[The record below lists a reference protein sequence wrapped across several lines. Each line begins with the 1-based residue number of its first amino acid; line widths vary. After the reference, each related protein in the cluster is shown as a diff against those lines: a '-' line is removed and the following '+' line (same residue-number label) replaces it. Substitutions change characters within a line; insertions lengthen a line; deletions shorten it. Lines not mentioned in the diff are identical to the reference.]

1 MSNRFDDENN
11 IEMDIKTAFAS
22 WGKYVFKCFPQE
34 CRLRS
39 FLSEDSLDDSEE
51 KNVDIINNPFIDSM
65 VDRNNL
71 LKAVEQIADGEK
83 FATVVL
89 HAKEGT
95 DTYRISFKS
104 ICFDDAGRT
113 VEAIGLAEQLDE
125 RLNESEMVNA
135 LGSNFNSIYY
145 VDVDNNKM
153 YPYRMNPSVR
163 AMFGEV
169 LESKPGYQEMMEQY
183 VNAIVL
189 EEDKLHMLL
198 ETSINNLRRQF
209 LIKDTYQ
216 HDYRIVRDGQVQYC
230 RAKFVNVSGVGELHK
245 MIAGFSD
252 ISPEKQRELERIA
265 YVDAVTGGNNY
276 ESFKKK
282 LRDRNVSG
290 YLISM
295 DIHSF
300 KIVNSICGV
309 AKGDEALRWI
319 SENIRGVVGYNDIS
333 GHINAD
339 RFVIFFADDKINKV
353 IRKIETI
360 NLQLI
365 KVSESLKIP
374 KIQPYFG
381 VTKWEPGKKVEEAYG
396 EANFAKNRIKERK
409 DVLYQIYSQA
419 DTERI
424 VEEKQME
431 DNFYR
436 DLNDNHFEI
445 WYQPKY
451 APKTNKLV
459 GAEGL
464 VRWRR
469 ENNEII
475 PPSKFIPLFE
485 RNGMIKALDEYVFR
499 EVCTHQRRWLDEGK
513 KIVPISINLSRA
525 SLYFE
530 SVVKRYHDIARR
542 IGIYTH
548 LVPIEITESAAVDND
563 EIKSI
568 ADKFHG
574 NGFPLLVDDFGSGYS
589 SLVTLNM
596 KCFDTLKIDKS
607 LIDYIGDSNGERLL
621 VHTIAL
627 AKELGICVTAE
638 GDECLDDLNRV
649 CEGIDNAVEDTS
661 IVLALVSDDNVF
673 FETKKEYG
681 KDMVTGFIRLNGMT
695 IGAVANRAKIYDEEG
710 NAVQEF
716 GGTLSVRGCKKAAD
730 FVNFCDAFNIP
741 VVTLTNVTGFEASK
755 CSEKS
760 LAREAAKLTYAF
772 ANATVPKVNVV
783 IGKAF
788 GSAYVTMNSKS
799 LGADMVYAWP
809 TAEIGMM
816 EADLAAKIMYA
827 DADAETINEKAKE
840 YAELQSSPVSAA
852 RRGYVDTI
860 IQPAD
865 TRKYV
870 IGAFEMLF
878 TKREESPMK
887 KHGTV

>member
-51 KNVDIINNPFIDSM
+51 ENVDIINNPFIDSM
-65 VDRNNL
+65 VDRDNL
-71 LKAVEQIADGEK
+71 LKAVEQIAEGEK

-104 ICFDDAGRT
+104 ICFDDDGRT

-169 LESKPGYQEMMEQY
+169 LESKPGYNEMMEQY

-216 HDYRIVRDGQVQYC
+216 HDYRIVRDGHVQYC

-265 YVDAVTGGNNY
+265 YVDPVTGGNNY

-282 LRDRNVSG
+282 LRDRNV
-290 YLISM
+290 
-295 DIHSF
+295 
-300 KIVNSICGV
+300 
-309 AKGDEALRWI
+309 
-319 SENIRGVVGYNDIS
+319 S

-469 ENNEII
+469 GNNEII

-548 LVPIEITESAAVDND
+548 FVPIEITESAAVDND

-589 SLVTLNM
+589 SLATLNM

-638 GDECLDDLNRV
+638 GVESQEQVEFLKD
-649 CEGIDNAVEDTS
+649 IDCDS
-661 IVLALVSDDNVF
+661 IQGFYYSKPLPLA
-673 FETKKEYG
+673 EY
-681 KDMVTGFIRLNGMT
+681 
-695 IGAVANRAKIYDEEG
+695 
-710 NAVQEF
+710 
-716 GGTLSVRGCKKAAD
+716 
-730 FVNFCDAFNIP
+730 
-741 VVTLTNVTGFEASK
+741 
-755 CSEKS
+755 
-760 LAREAAKLTYAF
+760 
-772 ANATVPKVNVV
+772 
-783 IGKAF
+783 
-788 GSAYVTMNSKS
+788 
-799 LGADMVYAWP
+799 
-809 TAEIGMM
+809 
-816 EADLAAKIMYA
+816 
-827 DADAETINEKAKE
+827 
-840 YAELQSSPVSAA
+840 
-852 RRGYVDTI
+852 
-860 IQPAD
+860 
-865 TRKYV
+865 
-870 IGAFEMLF
+870 EMLLD
-878 TKREESPMK
+878 
-887 KHGTV
+887 